1 MKRIMVVMDLE
12 YGTLETR
19 KFVTNIGL
27 VSSKGKYGYDIMSA
41 EWARMVSYSPG
52 YIMLNLHSFTSTA
65 ENIVE
70 TGEFGVGIAGE
81 DQGIAARFAGHYSG
95 RDYDKI
101 AMLEAMGFGFHKA
114 ANIDVL
120 MISGSAME
128 VECKLKKHEELG
140 DHVMFIGSVVG
151 KSAVEGMNPLVY
163 HSGKMYRLGEV
174 LHEPWEK
181 YVELAKGFK
190 RG

>member
-1 MKRIMVVMDLE
+1 LDLE

-27 VSSKGKYGYDIMSA
+27 VSSKGKYGYNIMSA
-41 EWARMVSYSPG
+41 EWARIVSYSPG

-65 ENIVE
+65 ENIIE

-81 DQGIAARFAGHYSG
+81 DQGLAARFAGHYSG
-95 RDYDKI
+95 REYDKI
-101 AMLEAMGFGFHKA
+101 AMLQAMGYKFHRA

-128 VECKLKKHEELG
+128 VECKLKESKELG
-140 DHVMFIGSVVG
+140 DHLMFIGSVVG
-151 KSAVEGMNPLVY
+151 KGAVEGMNPLVY
-163 HSGKMYRLGEV
+163 HSGKMYKLGDV
-174 LHEPWEK
+174 LHEPWET